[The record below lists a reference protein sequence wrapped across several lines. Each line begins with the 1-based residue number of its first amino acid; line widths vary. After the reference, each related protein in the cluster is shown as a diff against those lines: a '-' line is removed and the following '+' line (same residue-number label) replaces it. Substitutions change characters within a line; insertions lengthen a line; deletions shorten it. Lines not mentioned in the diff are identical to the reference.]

1 MKGRLMNFLPYEQGY
16 LDGLCGIYSV
26 INATRLVV
34 KDIQEEE
41 AIKLFGKCMRHVEKR
56 KSLGKVSTGGVNES
70 DIWSILKK
78 VVLVDYGIAVERP
91 FYKTRDVPVHHYFK
105 ELREHFDQ
113 DGKRS
118 VIVCVERRDWDHWT
132 VIRSMTMKRI
142 TLFDSCSMTT
152 INTSRCITKK
162 PTKKKPYLINT
173 KATFFL
179 YKK

>member
-1 MKGRLMNFLPYEQGY
+1 MNLLPYEQGY

-34 KDIQEEE
+34 KDMQEEE
-41 AIKLFGKCMRHVEKR
+41 AMKLFRKCMRHVEKR

-78 VVLVDYGIAVERP
+78 VVLVNYAIKVKRP
-91 FYKTRDVPVHHYFK
+91 FCKTRDIPTHDFFK
-105 ELREHFDQ
+105 ELREYFDK

-118 VIVCVERRDWDHWT
+118 AIICFECRDWDHWT
-132 VIRSMTMKRI
+132 VIRSLTMKQMA
-142 TLFDSCSMTT
+142 LFDSSMMKT
-152 INTSRCITKK
+152 INTSRCVTNK

-173 KATFFL
+173 KETFFL